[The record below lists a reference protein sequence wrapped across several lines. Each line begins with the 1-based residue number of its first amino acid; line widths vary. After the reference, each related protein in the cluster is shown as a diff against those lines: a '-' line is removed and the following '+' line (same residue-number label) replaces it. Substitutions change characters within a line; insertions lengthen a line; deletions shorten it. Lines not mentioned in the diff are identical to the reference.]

1 MDSFAYTSSFACK
14 DMKIIPI
21 MQIALCKSHNFIQ
34 IYKKILLTD
43 YIYEIPCMK
52 IYEDMKIFIIFSVN
66 IFERRVE
73 NVVSC
78 YDF

>member
-1 MDSFAYTSSFACK
+1 
-14 DMKIIPI
+14 

-52 IYEDMKIFIIFSVN
+52 IFIIFSVK
-66 IFERRVE
+66 IF
-73 NVVSC
+73 
-78 YDF
+78 